1 MSAALFVFFLI
12 ILLLMLCRNRL
23 SQIINEGL
31 FCVKYLFLVA
41 LFMGS
46 LFLPSSIL
54 DIYASVSKI
63 TSIVYLTL
71 QTIIIIDIF
80 YLIAIKIVE
89 KYD

>member
-1 MSAALFVFFLI
+1 
-12 ILLLMLCRNRL
+12 
-23 SQIINEGL
+23 
-31 FCVKYLFLVA
+31 
-41 LFMGS
+41 MGS